1 MSYEGE
7 KMPRK
12 LIYITGIILAAVII
26 YLVIAG
32 NLVSDGSSDQEPD
45 TVSQATENRYQEM
58 EIREYEGA
66 RLDPSVGPRDN
77 SISGIQQV
85 DLGSYNLLI
94 TGLVERPLAYSYDQV
109 LENDS
114 YQRLITLYCVEG
126 WDATVLWEGVRIT
139 DLLADAGVL
148 GSGEIA
154 IFHGVDGYTTSMPLE
169 TIKDRDMLLAYSS
182 NGITLPDSLGF
193 PFIVIAED
201 KLGYKWARWVTEI
214 EISDDLEY
222 KGYWERRGYSNE
234 AELRR

>member
-1 MSYEGE
+1 MQ
-7 KMPRK
+7 RK
-12 LIYITGIILAAVII
+12 LIYITGIILAAVVL
-26 YLVIAG
+26 YLGITG
-32 NLVSDGSSDQEPD
+32 NWLSDGISDQAPD
-45 TVSQATENRYQEM
+45 SVSQATENRYQEM

-94 TGLVERPLAYSYDQV
+94 TGLVEKPLVYSYDQV

-139 DLLADAGVL
+139 DLLEDAGVL
-148 GSGEIA
+148 ESGEIA
-154 IFHGVDGYTTSMPLE
+154 IFHCVDGYTTSLPLD
-169 TIKDRDMLLAYSS
+169 TIKERDMLLAYSS

-214 EISDDLEY
+214 EISADLEY
-222 KGYWERRGYSNE
+222 KGYWESREYTNE
-234 AELRR
+234 AEVSR